1 MLIRAGDSLVPAF
14 LELVLNSP
22 TITKIARERTTGGA
36 APRVNVSI
44 VKSYPIPLPTLAEQ
58 RRIVAKV
65 DQLMALVDELETQL
79 ATSRA
84 TAKNLLDALVV
95 ELTAADPQL
104 AAAS

>member
-1 MLIRAGDSLVPAF
+1 
-14 LELVLNSP
+14 
-22 TITKIARERTTGGA
+22 
-36 APRVNVSI
+36 VNVSI